1 MDNFLC
7 LTAHGYE
14 NLNKENTNDSVDLID
29 VCETLCWELS
39 NSLKIAKKFQEELK
53 KVKLEKEA
61 LGVCLDESNELN
73 VILKKHFA
81 FEVEKNKSL

>member
-1 MDNFLC
+1 M
-7 LTAHGYE
+7 
-14 NLNKENTNDSVDLID
+14 SVKLS
-29 VCETLCWELS
+29 VGKLS

-53 KVKLEKEA
+53 NVKLEKEA

-73 VILKKHFA
+73 VILKNHFA